1 MTRNEH
7 RVFAIAPLR
16 HRAIASSCH
25 RTIVIVSSR
34 HHIIVIVLS
43 HQHYRRVLFEVDE
56 ADIIY
61 CDIIGKN
68 PHQKRSDNKANK
80 NSTSIN
86 KQSRIQFTC
95 TCYIIGL
102 ET

>member
-1 MTRNEH
+1 MS
-7 RVFAIAPLR
+7 IASSLSHHCVIVLSLR
-16 HRAIASSCH
+16 RAIAQPSC
-25 RTIVIVSSR
+25 IVSLR
-34 HHIIVIVLS
+34 YHIIVIVLS
-43 HQHYRRVLFEVDE
+43 HQHYRRVLLEVDE

-61 CDIIGKN
+61 CDIIGKK
-68 PHQKRSDNKANK
+68 PHQKRSDNKTNK

-86 KQSRIQFTC
+86 KQSRTQCTC

>member
-25 RTIVIVSSR
+25 RTIVIASSR
-34 HHIIVIVLS
+34 HHIIIIVLS

-56 ADIIY
+56 ADRII
-61 CDIIGKN
+61 CDIIGKKT
-68 PHQKRSDNKANK
+68 HQKRSDYKTTRKAHRL
-80 NSTSIN
+80 IN
-86 KQSRIQFTC
+86 KVV
-95 TCYIIGL
+95 YIVHVLVI
-102 ET
+102 